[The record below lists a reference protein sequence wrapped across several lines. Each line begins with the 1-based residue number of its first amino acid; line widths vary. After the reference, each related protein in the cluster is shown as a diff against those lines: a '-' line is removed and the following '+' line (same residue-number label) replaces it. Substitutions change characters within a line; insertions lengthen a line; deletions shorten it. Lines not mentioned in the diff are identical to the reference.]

1 MAFVLSTS
9 TLPLFHLRICAFYL
23 SIVVE
28 DLQWYSETYNKCY
41 DRNPNSNGVVSLKE
55 ASDLTQIHMSSFL
68 MTKPAQQTN
77 KKKGTVYTR
86 NEKKFKLCVNAC
98 HTKEQEQLISDTL
111 DKLHLE
117 VMALDT
123 KKGESTLNEK
133 EGSVSSG
140 SVGTNVGLSSLHQVE
155 KSNTYNRQKPMLS
168 PSRYSKS

>member
-1 MAFVLSTS
+1 M
-9 TLPLFHLRICAFYL
+9 RIYV

-55 ASDLTQIHMSSFL
+55 SSDLAQIHMSSFL

-123 KKGESTLNEK
+123 KKGGEL
-133 EGSVSSG
+133 SSG
-140 SVGTNVGLSSLHQVE
+140 SVGTNVGLSSLHAVE